1 MRIPRP
7 LVGIVLLLFFA
18 AGGVYVWWS
27 FLRGPAAPL
36 EETAVVEDY
45 EEQGSRSVTLY
56 FGDRRG
62 SGLVSERRT
71 IAAFLHR
78 DEEMEAMV
86 AELLRGP
93 NSRRAVRTW
102 PKGTR
107 LHGAFYD
114 DQQRLLYLD
123 FNSALVSGDT
133 GGSAMETLTL
143 GALFRS
149 IAVDFPEVEAVQILV
164 DGLEVETLHGHIDCT
179 KPFRPQDWL

>member
-1 MRIPRP
+1 MSIPRRA
-7 LVGIVLLLFFA
+7 LVLALSILLV
-18 AGGVYVWWS
+18 AGAVYLWYAY
-27 FLRGPAAPL
+27 LRPSTAPPEDQAL
-36 EETAVVEDY
+36 VEEF
-45 EEQGSRSVTLY
+45 EEQGTRSVTLY

-86 AELLRGP
+86 GELLRGP
-93 NSRRAVRTW
+93 QSRRAVRTW

-107 LHGAFYD
+107 LHRAFYD

-123 FNSALVSGDT
+123 FNNALVAGDT
-133 GGSAMETLTL
+133 GGSTMETLTL
-143 GALFRS
+143 AALLRS

-179 KPFRPQDWL
+179 KPFRPRDWL